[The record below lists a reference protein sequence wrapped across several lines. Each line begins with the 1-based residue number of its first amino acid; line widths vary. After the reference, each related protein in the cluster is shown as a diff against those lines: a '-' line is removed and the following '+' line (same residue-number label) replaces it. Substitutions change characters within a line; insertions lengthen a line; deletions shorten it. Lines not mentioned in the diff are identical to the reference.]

1 MLTIDN
7 ILLKIEEHSIDKL
20 NSSVPVKDRRILKNL
35 VRMIQM
41 PSFITESQGRLLIKI
56 LQENMEALDFI
67 GSELIPSLKNP
78 SWTKSFKT
86 VDVIRQLSIS
96 KNSSGNSF
104 IDIDCSFNKEIK
116 KSLVA
121 LIRNIEG
128 ATFTIISGKR
138 TSILLTEKNLY
149 NTVKELDK
157 HDFDK
162 SEQVIKLYN
171 EISSLDV
178 LGTKDSFSIHKTSN
192 IKLKNRLIKNIGSI
206 DSTNMLLLEDRKIEF
221 QYNVTGNLDDS
232 TLANKIA
239 KRTNNKIFINSS
251 EYTLLDVA
259 QAIRQLRKMPA
270 LCIFDEYDA
279 GASIKNLKTVKTVVD
294 AVDPTINVGVYFRFN
309 NTGDGEQF
317 NKLISEYNFNKQ
329 LDSNNRVSVIANGK
343 IPKFFLKSDW
353 YPKTVLSFSNQFR
366 NNKTSVYC
374 NSCDLIVYYTSS
386 KPMIGTVDVIV

>member
-96 KNSSGNSF
+96 KNSSGSSF

-116 KSLVA
+116 KSLVT

-309 NTGDGEQF
+309 NAGDGEQF

-329 LDSNNRVSVIANGK
+329 LDNNNRVSVIANGK

>member
-7 ILLKIEEHSIDKL
+7 ILLKIEEYSIDKL

-96 KNSSGNSF
+96 KNSSGSSF

-116 KSLVA
+116 KSLVT

-171 EISSLDV
+171 EISSLDM

-192 IKLKNRLIKNIGSI
+192 IKLKNRLIKNIGAI

-232 TLANKIA
+232 SLANKIA

-259 QAIRQLRKMPA
+259 QAVIQLRKMPA
-270 LCIFDEYDA
+270 LFIFDEYDA
-279 GASIKNLKTVKTVVD
+279 SASIKNLKTVKTVVD

-309 NTGDGEQF
+309 NAGDGEQF

-329 LDSNNRVSVIANGK
+329 LDNNNRVSVIANGK

-353 YPKTVLSFSNQFR
+353 YPKTVISFSNQFR

>member
-41 PSFITESQGRLLIKI
+41 PSFITESQGRLLLKI

-86 VDVIRQLSIS
+86 VEIVKQISII
-96 KNSSGNSF
+96 KNSAGESF
-104 IDIDCSFNKEIK
+104 IDIECSFNKDIK
-116 KSLVA
+116 KSLTT
-121 LIRNIEG
+121 ITRNIEG
-128 ATFTIISGKR
+128 SASTITLGRR
-138 TSILLTEKNLY
+138 TSFLLTEKNLY

-157 HDFDK
+157 HNFDK

-171 EISSLDV
+171 DISSLDV

-192 IKLKNRLIKNIGSI
+192 IKLKNRLIKNIGAI

-259 QAIRQLRKMPA
+259 QAVRQLRKMPA

-279 GASIKNLKTVKTVVD
+279 SASIKNLKTVKTVVD

-309 NTGDGEQF
+309 NAGDGEQF
-317 NKLISEYNFNKQ
+317 NKLISEYGFNKQ
-329 LDSNNRVSVIANGK
+329 LDNNNRVSVIANGK

-353 YPKTVLSFSNQFR
+353 YPKTVISFSNQFR
-366 NNKTSVYC
+366 SNKTSVYC

>member
-56 LQENMEALDFI
+56 LQENMEALHFI

-86 VDVIRQLSIS
+86 VDVVRQLSIS

-116 KSLVA
+116 KSLVT

-157 HDFDK
+157 HNFDK

-171 EISSLDV
+171 DVCSLD
-178 LGTKDSFSIHKTSN
+178 LSGTKNSFSIYKTAN
-192 IKLKNRLIKNIGSI
+192 VKLKNRLIKNIGVI

-221 QYNVTGNLDDS
+221 QYDVKGNLDDS

-279 GASIKNLKTVKTVVD
+279 GASVKNLKIVKTVVD

-309 NTGDGEQF
+309 NAGDGEQF
-317 NKLISEYNFNKQ
+317 NKLISEYSFNKQ
-329 LDSNNRVSVIANGK
+329 LDNNNRVSVIANGK

-353 YPKTVLSFSNQFR
+353 YPKTVISFSNQFR

>member
-309 NTGDGEQF
+309 NAGDGEQF

-353 YPKTVLSFSNQFR
+353 YPKTVISFSNQFR

>member
-7 ILLKIEEHSIDKL
+7 ILLKIEEYSIDKL

-104 IDIDCSFNKEIK
+104 IDIECSFNKEIK
-116 KSLVA
+116 KSLVT

-171 EISSLDV
+171 DVCSLDV
-178 LGTKDSFSIHKTSN
+178 LGTKESFSIHKTAN
-192 IKLKNRLIKNIGSI
+192 IKLKNRLIKNIGAI

-309 NTGDGEQF
+309 NAGDGEQF

-329 LDSNNRVSVIANGK
+329 LDNNNRVSVIANGK

>member
-7 ILLKIEEHSIDKL
+7 ILLNIEQHGIDKL

-41 PSFITESQGRLLIKI
+41 PAFITESQGRLLIKI
-56 LQENMEALDFI
+56 LQENMEALHFI
-67 GSELIPSLKNP
+67 GSALIPSLKNP

-86 VDVIRQLSIS
+86 VEIVKQISIS
-96 KNSSGNSF
+96 KNSSGESF
-104 IDIDCSFNKEIK
+104 IDVECSFNKEIK
-116 KSLVA
+116 KSLTT
-121 LIRNIEG
+121 ITRNIEG
-128 ATFTIISGKR
+128 SAFTVTLGKR
-138 TSILLTEKNLY
+138 SSFLLTEKNLY
-149 NTVKELDK
+149 NIVKEFDK
-157 HDFDK
+157 HNFDK

-171 EISSLDV
+171 DICSLD
-178 LGTKDSFSIHKTSN
+178 LAGTKNSFNIYKTAN
-192 IKLKNRLIKNIGSI
+192 VKLKNRLIKNIGVI

-221 QYNVTGNLDDS
+221 QYTVKGNLDDS
-232 TLANKIA
+232 SLANKIA

-279 GASIKNLKTVKTVVD
+279 GASIKNLKMLKTVVD
-294 AVDPTINVGVYFRFN
+294 AVDPTINVGAYFRFN
-309 NTGDGEQF
+309 NSGDGEQF
-317 NKLISEYNFNKQ
+317 NKLVSEYGFNKQ
-329 LDSNNRVSVIANGK
+329 LDNNNRLSIIANGK

-353 YPKTVLSFSNQFR
+353 YPKTVVSFSNHFR

-386 KPMIGTVDVIV
+386 QPMIGTVDVIV

>member
-116 KSLVA
+116 KSLVT

-171 EISSLDV
+171 EISSLDM

-192 IKLKNRLIKNIGSI
+192 IKLKNRLIKNIGAI

-259 QAIRQLRKMPA
+259 QAVRQLRKMPA

-279 GASIKNLKTVKTVVD
+279 SASIKNLKTVKTVVD

-309 NTGDGEQF
+309 NAGDGEQF
-317 NKLISEYNFNKQ
+317 NKLISEYGFNKQ
-329 LDSNNRVSVIANGK
+329 LDNNNRVSVIANGK

-353 YPKTVLSFSNQFR
+353 YPKTVISFSNQFR

>member
-116 KSLVA
+116 KSLVT

-171 EISSLDV
+171 EISSLDM

-192 IKLKNRLIKNIGSI
+192 IKLKNRLIKNIGAI

-259 QAIRQLRKMPA
+259 QAVRQLRKMPA

-279 GASIKNLKTVKTVVD
+279 SASIKNLKTVKTVVD

-309 NTGDGEQF
+309 NAGDGEQF
-317 NKLISEYNFNKQ
+317 NKLISEYGFNKQ
-329 LDSNNRVSVIANGK
+329 LDNNNRVSVIANGK

>member
-116 KSLVA
+116 KSLVT

-192 IKLKNRLIKNIGSI
+192 IKLKNRLIKNIGAI

-259 QAIRQLRKMPA
+259 QAVRQLRKMPA
-270 LCIFDEYDA
+270 LFIFDEYDA
-279 GASIKNLKTVKTVVD
+279 SASVKNLKLVKTIVD

-309 NTGDGEQF
+309 NAGDGEQF
-317 NKLISEYNFNKQ
+317 NKLISEYGFNKQ
-329 LDSNNRVSVIANGK
+329 LDNNNRVSVIANGK

-353 YPKTVLSFSNQFR
+353 YPKTVISFSNQFR

>member
-7 ILLKIEEHSIDKL
+7 ILLNIEQHGIDKL

-41 PSFITESQGRLLIKI
+41 PAFITESQGRLLIKI
-56 LQENMEALDFI
+56 LQENMEALHFI
-67 GSELIPSLKNP
+67 GSALIPSLKNP
-78 SWTKSFKT
+78 SWSKSFKT
-86 VDVIRQLSIS
+86 VEIVKQISII
-96 KNSSGNSF
+96 KNSAGESF
-104 IDIDCSFNKEIK
+104 IDIECSFNKEIK
-116 KSLVA
+116 KSLTT
-121 LIRNIEG
+121 ITRNIEG
-128 ATFTIISGKR
+128 SAFTVTLGKR
-138 TSILLTEKNLY
+138 TSFLLTEKNLY
-149 NTVKELDK
+149 NIVKEFDK

-171 EISSLDV
+171 DVCSLDLLGTKSSLD
-178 LGTKDSFSIHKTSN
+178 IHKTAN
-192 IKLKNRLIKNIGSI
+192 VKLKNSVIKNIGVI
-206 DSTNMLLLEDRKIEF
+206 DSSNMLLLEDRKIEF
-221 QYNVTGNLDDS
+221 QYTVKGNLDDGS
-232 TLANKIA
+232 LANKIA

-279 GASIKNLKTVKTVVD
+279 GASIKNLKIVKTVVD
-294 AVDPTINVGVYFRFN
+294 TVDPTINVGAYFRFN
-309 NTGDGEQF
+309 NSGDGEQF
-317 NKLISEYNFNKQ
+317 NKLVSEYGFNKQ
-329 LDSNNRVSVIANGK
+329 LDNNNRVSIIANGK

-353 YPKTVLSFSNQFR
+353 YPKTVISFSNHFR

-386 KPMIGTVDVIV
+386 QPMIGTVDVIV

>member
-259 QAIRQLRKMPA
+259 QAVRQLRKMPA
-270 LCIFDEYDA
+270 LFIFDEYDA
-279 GASIKNLKTVKTVVD
+279 SASVKNLKLVKTIVD

-309 NTGDGEQF
+309 NAGDGEQF
-317 NKLISEYNFNKQ
+317 NKLISEYGFNKQ
-329 LDSNNRVSVIANGK
+329 LDNNNRVSVIANGK

>member
-116 KSLVA
+116 KSLVT
-121 LIRNIEG
+121 LIKNIEG
-128 ATFTIISGKR
+128 ATFTIVSGKR

-171 EISSLDV
+171 DVCSLD
-178 LGTKDSFSIHKTSN
+178 LSGTKNSFSIYKTAN
-192 IKLKNRLIKNIGSI
+192 VKLKNRLI
-206 DSTNMLLLEDRKIEF
+206 
-221 QYNVTGNLDDS
+221 
-232 TLANKIA
+232 A
-239 KRTNNKIFINSS
+239 KGYNNK
-251 EYTLLDVA
+251 Y
-259 QAIRQLRKMPA
+259 
-270 LCIFDEYDA
+270 
-279 GASIKNLKTVKTVVD
+279 
-294 AVDPTINVGVYFRFN
+294 
-309 NTGDGEQF
+309 
-317 NKLISEYNFNKQ
+317 
-329 LDSNNRVSVIANGK
+329 
-343 IPKFFLKSDW
+343 
-353 YPKTVLSFSNQFR
+353 
-366 NNKTSVYC
+366 
-374 NSCDLIVYYTSS
+374 
-386 KPMIGTVDVIV
+386 

>member
-171 EISSLDV
+171 EISSLDM

-192 IKLKNRLIKNIGSI
+192 IKLKNRLIKNIGAI

-232 TLANKIA
+232 SLANKIA

-309 NTGDGEQF
+309 NAGDGEQF
-317 NKLISEYNFNKQ
+317 NKLISEYGFNKQ
-329 LDSNNRVSVIANGK
+329 LDNNNRVSVIANGK

>member
-7 ILLKIEEHSIDKL
+7 ILLKIEQHSIDKL

-56 LQENMEALDFI
+56 LQENMEALHFI

-86 VDVIRQLSIS
+86 VDVVRQLSIS

-116 KSLVA
+116 KSLVT

-157 HDFDK
+157 HNFDK

-171 EISSLDV
+171 DVCSLD
-178 LGTKDSFSIHKTSN
+178 LSGTKNSFSIYKTAN
-192 IKLKNRLIKNIGSI
+192 VKLKNRLIKNIGVI

-221 QYNVTGNLDDS
+221 QYDVKGNLDDS

-279 GASIKNLKTVKTVVD
+279 GASVKNLKIVKTVVD

-309 NTGDGEQF
+309 NAGDGEQF
-317 NKLISEYNFNKQ
+317 NKLISEYSFNKQ
-329 LDSNNRVSVIANGK
+329 LDNNNRVSVIANGK

-353 YPKTVLSFSNQFR
+353 YPKTVISFSNQFR

-374 NSCDLIVYYTSS
+374 NNCDLIVYYTSS

>member
-116 KSLVA
+116 KSLVT

-171 EISSLDV
+171 EISSLDM

-192 IKLKNRLIKNIGSI
+192 IKLKNRLIKNIGAI

-309 NTGDGEQF
+309 NAGDGEQF
-317 NKLISEYNFNKQ
+317 NKLISEYGFNKQ
-329 LDSNNRVSVIANGK
+329 LDNNNRVSVIANGK

>member
-86 VDVIRQLSIS
+86 VDVIRQVSIS

-116 KSLVA
+116 KSLVT

-171 EISSLDV
+171 EISSLDM

-192 IKLKNRLIKNIGSI
+192 IKLKNRLIKNIGAI

-232 TLANKIA
+232 SLANKIA

-309 NTGDGEQF
+309 NAGDGEQF
-317 NKLISEYNFNKQ
+317 NKLISEYGFNKQ
-329 LDSNNRVSVIANGK
+329 LDNNNRVSVIANGK

>member
-56 LQENMEALDFI
+56 LQENMEALHFI

-86 VDVIRQLSIS
+86 VDVVRQVLIS
-96 KNSSGNSF
+96 KNSTGNSF

-116 KSLVA
+116 KSLIT
-121 LIRNIEG
+121 LIKNIEG
-128 ATFTIISGKR
+128 ATHTSISGKR
-138 TSILLTEKNLY
+138 TSLLLTEKNLY

-157 HDFDK
+157 HHFDK

-171 EISSLDV
+171 DICSLDV
-178 LGTKDSFSIHKTSN
+178 SGTRDSFNIHNTSN
-192 IKLKNRLIKNIGSI
+192 IKLKNKLIKNIGAI

-221 QYNVTGNLDDS
+221 QYTVTGNLDDS

-251 EYTLLDVA
+251 EYTLLEVA
-259 QAIRQLRKMPA
+259 QAIRQLRKLPA
-270 LCIFDEYDA
+270 LCIFDEYDP
-279 GASIKNLKTVKTVVD
+279 GASVKNLKTVKTVVD
-294 AVDPTINVGVYFRFN
+294 AVDPAINVGVYFRFN
-309 NTGDGEQF
+309 NAGDGEQF
-317 NKLISEYNFNKQ
+317 NKLISEYSFNKQ
-329 LDSNNRVSVIANGK
+329 LDNNNRVSIIANGK

-353 YPKTVLSFSNQFR
+353 YPKTVISFSNQFR

>member
-86 VDVIRQLSIS
+86 VDVVRQLSIS

-104 IDIDCSFNKEIK
+104 IDIECSFNKEIK
-116 KSLVA
+116 KSLVT

-157 HDFDK
+157 HNFDK

-171 EISSLDV
+171 DVCSLDV

-279 GASIKNLKTVKTVVD
+279 GASIKNLKTVKAVVD

-309 NTGDGEQF
+309 NAGDGEQF

-329 LDSNNRVSVIANGK
+329 LDNNNRVSVIANGK

-353 YPKTVLSFSNQFR
+353 YPKTVISFSNQFR

>member
-86 VDVIRQLSIS
+86 VDVVRQLSIS

-104 IDIDCSFNKEIK
+104 IDIECSFNKEIK
-116 KSLVA
+116 KSLVT

-279 GASIKNLKTVKTVVD
+279 GASIKNLKTVKAVVD

-309 NTGDGEQF
+309 NAGDGEQF
-317 NKLISEYNFNKQ
+317 NKLISEYGFNKQ
-329 LDSNNRVSVIANGK
+329 LDNNNRVSVIANGK

-353 YPKTVLSFSNQFR
+353 YPKTVISFSNQFR

>member
-7 ILLKIEEHSIDKL
+7 ILLTIEQHGIDKL

-41 PSFITESQGRLLIKI
+41 PAFITESQGRLLIKI

-78 SWTKSFKT
+78 SWSRSFKT
-86 VDVIRQLSIS
+86 VEIVKQISII
-96 KNSSGNSF
+96 KNSAGESF
-104 IDIDCSFNKEIK
+104 IDIECSFNKEIK
-116 KSLVA
+116 KSLTT
-121 LIRNIEG
+121 ITRNIEG
-128 ATFTIISGKR
+128 SASTVTLGRR
-138 TSILLTEKNLY
+138 TSFLLTEKNLY
-149 NTVKELDK
+149 NIVKEFDK
-157 HDFDK
+157 HNFDK

-171 EISSLDV
+171 DVCSLD
-178 LGTKDSFSIHKTSN
+178 LSGTKNSLDIHKTTN
-192 IKLKNRLIKNIGSI
+192 VKLKNRLIKNIGVI

-221 QYNVTGNLDDS
+221 QYNVNSNLDDS

-239 KRTNNKIFINSS
+239 KRTNTKIFINSS

-279 GASIKNLKTVKTVVD
+279 GASVKNLKIVKTVVD

-309 NTGDGEQF
+309 NAGDGEQF
-317 NKLISEYNFNKQ
+317 NKLISEYSFNKQ
-329 LDSNNRVSVIANGK
+329 LDNNNRVSVIANGK

-353 YPKTVLSFSNQFR
+353 YPKTVISFSNQFR

>member
-78 SWTKSFKT
+78 SWAKSFRT
-86 VDVIRQLSIS
+86 VEIVKQISII
-96 KNSSGNSF
+96 KNSAGESF
-104 IDIDCSFNKEIK
+104 IDIECSFNKEIK
-116 KSLVA
+116 KSLTT
-121 LIRNIEG
+121 ITRNIEG
-128 ATFTIISGKR
+128 STSTITLGRR
-138 TSILLTEKNLY
+138 TSFLLTEKNLY

-157 HDFDK
+157 HNFDK

-171 EISSLDV
+171 DISSLDV

-192 IKLKNRLIKNIGSI
+192 IKLKNRLIKNIGAI

-259 QAIRQLRKMPA
+259 QAVRQLRKMPA

-279 GASIKNLKTVKTVVD
+279 SASIKNLKTVKTVVD

-309 NTGDGEQF
+309 NAGDGEQF

-329 LDSNNRVSVIANGK
+329 LDNNNRVSVIANGK

-353 YPKTVLSFSNQFR
+353 YPKTVISFSNQFR

>member
-116 KSLVA
+116 KSLVT

-192 IKLKNRLIKNIGSI
+192 IKLKNRLIKNIGAI

-259 QAIRQLRKMPA
+259 QAVRQLRKMPA

-309 NTGDGEQF
+309 NAGDGEQF
-317 NKLISEYNFNKQ
+317 NKLISEYGFNKQ
-329 LDSNNRVSVIANGK
+329 LDNNNRVSVIANGK

>member
-7 ILLKIEEHSIDKL
+7 ILLKIEEYSIDKL

-116 KSLVA
+116 KSLVT

-259 QAIRQLRKMPA
+259 QAVRQLRKMPA

-279 GASIKNLKTVKTVVD
+279 SASIKNLKTVKTVVD

-309 NTGDGEQF
+309 NAGDGEQF
-317 NKLISEYNFNKQ
+317 NKLISEYGFNKQ

>member
-56 LQENMEALDFI
+56 LQENMEALHFI

-86 VDVIRQLSIS
+86 VDVVRQVSIS

-104 IDIDCSFNKEIK
+104 IDIDYSFNKEIK
-116 KSLVA
+116 KSLIT
-121 LIRNIEG
+121 LIKNIEG
-128 ATFTIISGKR
+128 ATHTSISGKR
-138 TSILLTEKNLY
+138 TSLLLTEKNLY
-149 NTVKELDK
+149 NVVKELDK
-157 HDFDK
+157 HHFDK

-171 EISSLDV
+171 DICSLDV
-178 LGTKDSFSIHKTSN
+178 SGTKDSFSVYKTSN
-192 IKLKNRLIKNIGSI
+192 IKLKNKLIKNIGAI

-221 QYNVTGNLDDS
+221 QYTIKGDLDDS

-251 EYTLLDVA
+251 EYTLLEVA
-259 QAIRQLRKMPA
+259 QAIRQLRKLPA
-270 LCIFDEYDA
+270 LCIFDEYDP
-279 GASIKNLKTVKTVVD
+279 GASVKNLKTVKTVVD
-294 AVDPTINVGVYFRFN
+294 VVDPAINVGVYFRFN
-309 NTGDGEQF
+309 NAGDGEQF
-317 NKLISEYNFNKQ
+317 NKLISEYGFNKQ

-353 YPKTVLSFSNQFR
+353 YPKTVISFSNQFR

-386 KPMIGTVDVIV
+386 KPMIGIVDVIV

>member
-116 KSLVA
+116 KSLVT

-171 EISSLDV
+171 DVCSLDV
-178 LGTKDSFSIHKTSN
+178 LGTKESFSIHKTSN

-309 NTGDGEQF
+309 NAGDGEQF
-317 NKLISEYNFNKQ
+317 NKLISEYGFNKQ
-329 LDSNNRVSVIANGK
+329 LDNNNRVSVIANGK

-353 YPKTVLSFSNQFR
+353 YPKTVISFSNQFR

>member
-116 KSLVA
+116 KSLVT

-149 NTVKELDK
+149 NVVKELDK

-171 EISSLDV
+171 DVCSFDV
-178 LGTKDSFSIHKTSN
+178 LGTKDSFNIHKTSN
-192 IKLKNRLIKNIGSI
+192 IKLKNRLIKNIGTI

-279 GASIKNLKTVKTVVD
+279 SASIKNLKTVKTVVD

-309 NTGDGEQF
+309 NAGDGEQF

-353 YPKTVLSFSNQFR
+353 YPKTVISFSNQFR

>member
-7 ILLKIEEHSIDKL
+7 ILLTIEQHGIDKL

-41 PSFITESQGRLLIKI
+41 PAFITESQGRLLIKI
-56 LQENMEALDFI
+56 LQENMEALHFI
-67 GSELIPSLKNP
+67 GSALIPSLKNP

-86 VDVIRQLSIS
+86 VEIVKQISIS
-96 KNSSGNSF
+96 KNSSGESF
-104 IDIDCSFNKEIK
+104 IDVECSFNKEIK
-116 KSLVA
+116 KSLTT
-121 LIRNIEG
+121 ITRNIEG
-128 ATFTIISGKR
+128 SAFTVTLGKR
-138 TSILLTEKNLY
+138 SSFLLTEKNLY
-149 NTVKELDK
+149 NIVKEFDK
-157 HDFDK
+157 HNFDK

-171 EISSLDV
+171 DICSLD
-178 LGTKDSFSIHKTSN
+178 LAGTKNSFNIYKTAN
-192 IKLKNRLIKNIGSI
+192 VKLKNRLIKNIGVI

-221 QYNVTGNLDDS
+221 QYTVKGNLDDS
-232 TLANKIA
+232 SLANKIA

-279 GASIKNLKTVKTVVD
+279 GASIKNLKMLKTVVD
-294 AVDPTINVGVYFRFN
+294 AVDPTINVGAYFRFN
-309 NTGDGEQF
+309 NSGDGEQF
-317 NKLISEYNFNKQ
+317 NKLVSEYGFNKQ
-329 LDSNNRVSVIANGK
+329 LDNNNRLSIIANGK

-353 YPKTVLSFSNQFR
+353 YPKTVVSFSNHFR

-386 KPMIGTVDVIV
+386 QPMIGTVDVIV

>member
-56 LQENMEALDFI
+56 LQENMEALHFI

-86 VDVIRQLSIS
+86 VDVVRQLSIS

-116 KSLVA
+116 KSLVT

-157 HDFDK
+157 HNFDK

-171 EISSLDV
+171 DVCSLD
-178 LGTKDSFSIHKTSN
+178 LSGTKNSFSIYKTAN
-192 IKLKNRLIKNIGSI
+192 VKLKNRLIKNIGVI

-221 QYNVTGNLDDS
+221 QYDVKGNLDDS

-279 GASIKNLKTVKTVVD
+279 GASVKNLKIVKTVVD

-309 NTGDGEQF
+309 NSGDGEQF
-317 NKLISEYNFNKQ
+317 NKLISEYSFNKQ
-329 LDSNNRVSVIANGK
+329 LDNNNRVSVIANGK

-353 YPKTVLSFSNQFR
+353 YPKTVISFSNQFR

>member
-56 LQENMEALDFI
+56 LQENMEALHFI

-104 IDIDCSFNKEIK
+104 IDIECSFNKEIK
-116 KSLVA
+116 KSLVT

-149 NTVKELDK
+149 NVVKELDK

-171 EISSLDV
+171 DVCSFDV
-178 LGTKDSFSIHKTSN
+178 LGTKDSFNIYKTSN
-192 IKLKNRLIKNIGSI
+192 IKLKNRLIKNIGTI

-221 QYNVTGNLDDS
+221 QYNVKGNLDDS

-279 GASIKNLKTVKTVVD
+279 GASVKNLKTVKTVVD
-294 AVDPTINVGVYFRFN
+294 AIDPTINVGVYFRFN
-309 NTGDGEQF
+309 NAGDGEQF

-353 YPKTVLSFSNQFR
+353 YPKTVISFSNQFR

>member
-116 KSLVA
+116 KSLVT

-171 EISSLDV
+171 EISSLDM

-192 IKLKNRLIKNIGSI
+192 IKLKNRLIKNIGAI

-259 QAIRQLRKMPA
+259 QAVRQLRKMPA

-279 GASIKNLKTVKTVVD
+279 SASIKNLKTVKTVVD
-294 AVDPTINVGVYFRFN
+294 AVDPAINVGVYFRFN
-309 NTGDGEQF
+309 NAGDGEQF

-329 LDSNNRVSVIANGK
+329 LDNNNRVSVIANGK

-353 YPKTVLSFSNQFR
+353 YPKTVISFSNQFR

>member
-7 ILLKIEEHSIDKL
+7 ILLTIEQHGIDKL

-41 PSFITESQGRLLIKI
+41 PAFITESQGRLLIKI
-56 LQENMEALDFI
+56 LQENMEALHFI
-67 GSELIPSLKNP
+67 GSALIPSLKNP
-78 SWTKSFKT
+78 SWSKSFKT
-86 VDVIRQLSIS
+86 IEIVKQISII
-96 KNSSGNSF
+96 KNSAGESF
-104 IDIDCSFNKEIK
+104 IDIECSFNKEIK
-116 KSLVA
+116 KSLTT
-121 LIRNIEG
+121 ITRNIEG
-128 ATFTIISGKR
+128 SASTITLGRR
-138 TSILLTEKNLY
+138 TSFLLTEKNLY
-149 NTVKELDK
+149 NIVKEFDK

-171 EISSLDV
+171 DVCSLD
-178 LGTKDSFSIHKTSN
+178 LSGTKNSFNIYKTAN
-192 IKLKNRLIKNIGSI
+192 VKLKNRLIKNIGVI

-221 QYNVTGNLDDS
+221 QYTVKGNLDDS
-232 TLANKIA
+232 SLANKIA

-279 GASIKNLKTVKTVVD
+279 GASIKNLKIVKTVVD
-294 AVDPTINVGVYFRFN
+294 TVDPTINVGAYFRFN
-309 NTGDGEQF
+309 NSGDGEQF
-317 NKLISEYNFNKQ
+317 NKLVSEYGFNKQ
-329 LDSNNRVSVIANGK
+329 LDNNNRVSIIANGK

-353 YPKTVLSFSNQFR
+353 YPKTVISFSNHFR

-386 KPMIGTVDVIV
+386 QPMIGTVDVIV

>member
-116 KSLVA
+116 KSLVT

-171 EISSLDV
+171 EISSLDM

-192 IKLKNRLIKNIGSI
+192 IKLKNRLIKNIGAI

-232 TLANKIA
+232 SLANKIA

-270 LCIFDEYDA
+270 LCIFDEYDS
-279 GASIKNLKTVKTVVD
+279 GASVKNLKTVKTVVD
-294 AVDPTINVGVYFRFN
+294 AIDPTINVGVYFRFN
-309 NTGDGEQF
+309 NAGDGEQF
-317 NKLISEYNFNKQ
+317 NKLISEYGFNKQ
-329 LDSNNRVSVIANGK
+329 LDNNNRVSVIANGK

>member
-7 ILLKIEEHSIDKL
+7 ILLNIEQHGIDKL

-41 PSFITESQGRLLIKI
+41 PAFITESQGRLLIKI
-56 LQENMEALDFI
+56 LQENMEALHFI

-78 SWTKSFKT
+78 SWSKSFKT
-86 VDVIRQLSIS
+86 VEIVKQISII
-96 KNSSGNSF
+96 KNSAGESF
-104 IDIDCSFNKEIK
+104 IDIECSFNKEIK
-116 KSLVA
+116 KSLTT
-121 LIRNIEG
+121 ITRNIEG
-128 ATFTIISGKR
+128 SASTITLGRR
-138 TSILLTEKNLY
+138 TSFLLTEKNLY
-149 NTVKELDK
+149 NIVKEFDK

-171 EISSLDV
+171 DVCSLDFSGTKSSLD
-178 LGTKDSFSIHKTSN
+178 IHKTAN
-192 IKLKNRLIKNIGSI
+192 VKLKNRLVKNIGVI

-221 QYNVTGNLDDS
+221 QYTVKSNLDDS
-232 TLANKIA
+232 SLANKIA

-279 GASIKNLKTVKTVVD
+279 GASVKNLKIVKEVVD
-294 AVDPTINVGVYFRFN
+294 AVDPTINVGAYFRFN
-309 NTGDGEQF
+309 NSGDGEKF
-317 NKLISEYNFNKQ
+317 NKLISEYGFNKQ
-329 LDSNNRVSVIANGK
+329 LDNNNRVSIIANGK

-353 YPKTVLSFSNQFR
+353 YPKTVISFSNHFR

-386 KPMIGTVDVIV
+386 QPMIGTVDVIV

>member
-86 VDVIRQLSIS
+86 VDVVKQISII
-96 KNSSGNSF
+96 KNSAGESF
-104 IDIDCSFNKEIK
+104 IDIECSFNKEIK
-116 KSLVA
+116 KSLTT
-121 LIRNIEG
+121 ITRNIEG
-128 ATFTIISGKR
+128 SASTITLGRR
-138 TSILLTEKNLY
+138 TSFLLTEKNLY

-157 HDFDK
+157 HNFDK

-171 EISSLDV
+171 DISSLDV

-309 NTGDGEQF
+309 NAGDGEQF
-317 NKLISEYNFNKQ
+317 NKLISEYGFNKQ
-329 LDSNNRVSVIANGK
+329 LDNNNRVSVIANGK

-353 YPKTVLSFSNQFR
+353 YPKTVISFSNQFR